1 MHSLT
6 MTGHAI
12 RDVGL
17 MTLTVFSGRASAA
30 DLTEDD
36 LLQAANWLR
45 DAYTTPGILRN
56 HVMGT
61 YLLNAGYSQKN
72 PGIREPFVQRVLYGW
87 QMPHELGTPCVFC
100 GHEAL
105 YRATREEMPLLN
117 GRGVINFSPQGRAG
131 LPICG
136 WCSLLIQMALL
147 GCLKSGGG
155 LLMLY
160 TDHEPLLRQVV
171 TDALRRAQQAQTL
184 QAGDKWAALS
194 LPRIRFVEQ
203 IIRWLR
209 KTERPQA
216 TLTRVEGYYFSNSG
230 ASPFV
235 EVFQIDRSVLQW
247 VDHVLHYPDGDV
259 AAAAR
264 QLLAEPADPEDKT
277 GQPVYEGLLKLP
289 NDAERFLR
297 QHLMSYRAR
306 TAVHPTLITTFMEQI
321 MRLSSEYID
330 LLKRL
335 GDRFSQYYTMQRRFF
350 YEFNRARDF
359 AEFRRVVIRAA
370 DDYQRRTQQ
379 SLITMEEFIG
389 AFVPTEDD
397 DVNWRLSRDL
407 ITLYLMQ
414 THAIALEDDPLID
427 NTVAMDDSDSIE
439 EGDLS

>member
-1 MHSLT
+1 MHTLT

-30 DLTEDD
+30 DLTEAD
-36 LLQAANWLR
+36 LQKAADWLR
-45 DAYTTPGILRN
+45 DVYVNPGTLRS
-56 HVMGT
+56 HLKGT
-61 YLLNAGYSQKN
+61 YLLNSAYSMEN
-72 PGIREPFVQRVLYGW
+72 PDIREPFIQRVLYGW
-87 QMPHELGTPCVFC
+87 QVPHELGTSCALC

-147 GCLKSGGG
+147 GCLKSGKG

-171 TDALRRAQQAQTL
+171 TDALRRAIQAQTL

-194 LPRIRFVEQ
+194 LPRTRFVEQ
-203 IIRWLR
+203 VVRWLR
-209 KTERPQA
+209 QTERPQA

-230 ASPFV
+230 ASPFI

-247 VDHVLHYPDGDV
+247 VDHVLHHPDGEV

-264 QLLAEPADPEDKT
+264 QLLAEPADPEGKT
-277 GQPVYEGLLKLP
+277 SQPVYEDLLKLP
-289 NDAERFLR
+289 NNARKFLR
-297 QHLMSYRAR
+297 QHLLAYRAR
-306 TAVHPTLITTFMEQI
+306 AAVHLTLITTFMEQI

-350 YEFNRARDF
+350 YEFNRARNF

-389 AFVPTEDD
+389 AFVSTEDEFI
-397 DVNWRLSRDL
+397 NWQLSRDL

-414 THAIALEDDPLID
+414 THAIALEDDLLMD
-427 NTVAMDDSDSIE
+427 DTVEMDDSDSIE